1 MLSNKKVVV
10 VGGGPVG
17 LYFAALLL
25 QSDPTVRIEIIEKQ
39 ISNPAVSNAF
49 GLGVGSRMQQRL
61 RDVPGLLEEAISV
74 SSVVAGL
81 NIPLVSRDDL
91 VRNMQAFLSARY
103 DENACRVALGDGVAS
118 VDFRAKR
125 VTTESGRD
133 ISYDLLLGADGV
145 NSKIRQLLLDQA
157 EAELGEQHYL
167 EKKHWKVLQL
177 PKQFES
183 DSFKPLR
190 HPSLKAGRVLPRA
203 PEGHFLLLFW
213 SSKQHNFETGNPYGI
228 DSADDWKRLL
238 NEALQGKKTSRF
250 RNPARRLIGMDAGGD
265 GKKDRSFVFDE
276 GTLDALAA
284 SRAKPVHHL
293 QLERYHHGDVAL
305 IGDSAHSFSS
315 LTGQG
320 CALGLEST
328 HTLVECLCAAPSLD
342 DALREYTAR
351 ATVEAHAMTEVALV
365 GYGIQGGW
373 NKMTFQALP
382 LILVN
387 MLRGKGLL
395 KRISDVNVPYA
406 TIARENRRL
415 LRLCRSQ
422 FEKERE
428 PFQKH

>member
-39 ISNPAVSNAF
+39 ISNPAVSNAAF
-49 GLGVGSRMQQRL
+49 GLGVGTRMQQRL
-61 RDVPGLLEEAISV
+61 RAVPGLLEEAISV
-74 SSVVAGL
+74 SSVVVG
-81 NIPLVSRDDL
+81 IPLVSRDDL
-91 VRNMQAFLSARY
+91 VRNMRAFLAARY
-103 DENACRVALGDGVAS
+103 NANACRVALGDGVAS

-145 NSKIRQLLLDQA
+145 NSKIRQLLLDQ

-167 EKKHWKVLQL
+167 EDYYWKVLQL

-190 HPSLKAGRVLPRA
+190 HPTLKGGRVLPRA
-203 PEGHFLLLFW
+203 PEGHFLTLFW
-213 SSKQHNFETGNPYGI
+213 DSKHHNFKTGNPTGI

-250 RNPARRLIGMDAGGD
+250 RNPARRLIGMDGGDD

-276 GTLDALAA
+276 GSSDALAA

-305 IGDSAHSFSS
+305 IGDSAHSFNS
-315 LTGQG
+315 LLGQG
-320 CALGLEST
+320 CALGVEST

-342 DALREYTAR
+342 DALRAYTAR
-351 ATVEAHAMTEVALV
+351 ATVEAHAMTEVSLV
-365 GYGIQGGW
+365 NYGIRGGW
-373 NKMTFQALP
+373 NAMTFQAVP

-395 KRISDVNVPYA
+395 KRIIDVNVPYS

-415 LRLCRSQ
+415 LRLCRRQ
-422 FEKERE
+422 FEKERK

>member
-1 MLSNKKVVV
+1 VLSNKKVVV

-39 ISNPAVSNAF
+39 ISNPAASNAF
-49 GLGVGSRMQQRL
+49 GMGVGSRMQQRL

-91 VRNMQAFLSARY
+91 VRNMRAFLTARY

-118 VDFRAKR
+118 VDLRAKR

-157 EAELGEQHYL
+157 ELGEQHYL
-167 EKKHWKVLQL
+167 EDFHWKVLQL

-183 DSFKPLR
+183 DSFKPLQ
-190 HPSLKAGRVLPRA
+190 HPAFRGRVLPRA
-203 PEGHFLLLFW
+203 PEGHFLMLFW
-213 SSKQHNFETGNPYGI
+213 KGNQHNFKTGNPVGI
-228 DSADDWKRLL
+228 HSADDWKRLL
-238 NEALQGKKTSRF
+238 NEAIQDKKKSRF
-250 RNPARRLIGMDAGGD
+250 RNPARRLFGMDVGDD
-265 GKKDRSFVFDE
+265 GKNDHSFVFDE
-276 GTLDALAA
+276 ETLDAFTA
-284 SRAKPVHHL
+284 SRAKPVHYL

-315 LTGQG
+315 LLGQG

-328 HTLVECLCAAPSLD
+328 HTLVECLREAPSLD
-342 DALREYTAR
+342 DALHEYTAR
-351 ATVEAHAMTEVALV
+351 ATVEAHAMTEVSLV
-365 GYGIQGGW
+365 SYGIRGGW
-373 NKMTFQALP
+373 NAMTFQAVP

-387 MLRGKGLL
+387 MLRGKGVL
-395 KRISDVNVPYA
+395 KRIKDVNVPYA
-406 TIARENRRL
+406 TIVRENRRL

-422 FEKERE
+422 FEKERK